1 MFSKQKKNSK
11 NPENEKGSGPQ
22 AAAESTDGGATD
34 NGEKP
39 KIGPLTPAK
48 RKRLQK
54 CFEHGSM
61 LSGKG
66 NYDYAAQMF
75 AQCVGS
81 DPGNLIYTQN
91 LLSNLIKKYNN
102 NKKGSR
108 GASLTGAGK
117 KANIK
122 KAQLK
127 KDWRGVVKA
136 GLEFLPLNPWDSQTL
151 IDMAKACEELE
162 LDECAIAY
170 LKVALDASPKDI
182 ALNRLAADTFARVAH
197 FDEAI
202 KCLQRIAALK
212 PKDQNLQRE
221 INQLTVNKTIHKGG
235 YETAETS
242 LDVSVDKKATEL
254 KTGGAIELTEEQRLR
269 REIRRHPEEVT
280 NYSALKDYYFKLE
293 DFAESEQIMQ
303 EGLEATGS
311 MRAREELEDV
321 QIHRA
326 HEELIKAKQ
335 RAEGKKTEEAVS
347 LYKRMKDEL
356 NKREAE
362 VFNSRCDRYPGDY
375 SLRYEFGI
383 RLKRLGK
390 YAEAIEQ
397 LQQARNEPRKKA
409 VAALETGECF
419 QQIKRY
425 PLALNSYK
433 EAVESCGV
441 LEEDIKKLA
450 LYRAGW
456 LCKGLKDY
464 DAAEQFLSELAGK
477 DYGYKDVAKLLD
489 EIAENS
495 AS

>member
-1 MFSKQKKNSK
+1 MFSKKKK
-11 NPENEKGSGPQ
+11 DAKKPESEKEPGKQ
-22 AAAESTDGGATD
+22 EVAEATEGEALDDG
-34 NGEKP
+34 ESP
-39 KIGPLTPAK
+39 KIEPLSPAK

-66 NYDYAAQMF
+66 NYDYANSMF
-75 AQCVGS
+75 AQCVAS

-91 LLSNLIKKYNN
+91 LLSNLMKKYNN

-108 GASLTGAGK
+108 GASLSGAGK

-122 KAQLK
+122 KFQMK
-127 KDWRGVVKA
+127 KDWQGVIKA
-136 GLEFLPLNPWDSQTL
+136 GLEFLPLNPWDSQALT
-151 IDMAKACEELE
+151 DMAKACQELE
-162 LDECAIAY
+162 LDECSIAY
-170 LKVALDASPKDI
+170 LRVALDASPKDI
-182 ALNRLAADTFARVAH
+182 GLNRLAADSFARVAH

-202 KCLQRIAALK
+202 KCLHRIAAQK
-212 PKDQNLQRE
+212 PKDQELQRE
-221 INQLTVNKTIHKGG
+221 ISQMTVNKTIHKGG
-235 YETAETS
+235 YEDAETS
-242 LDVSVDKKATEL
+242 LDVSVEKKASEL

-269 REIRRHPEEVT
+269 REIRRHPEEPT

-293 DFAESEQIMQ
+293 DFAEAEQLMH
-303 EGLEATGS
+303 EAVEATGS
-311 MRAREELEDV
+311 VRASEELEDV
-321 QIHRA
+321 QIHRG
-326 HEELIKAKQ
+326 HIELLRAKQ
-335 RAEGKKTEEAVS
+335 RAEEKKTDDAVS

-375 SLRYEFGI
+375 GLKYEFGL

-390 YAEAIEQ
+390 YSEAIEQ
-397 LQQARNEPRKKA
+397 LQQARNEPKKKA
-409 VAALETGECF
+409 VASLETGECF

-441 LEEDIKKLA
+441 LDEEVKKLA

-464 DAAEQFLSELAGK
+464 ETAEQFLSELAGM
-477 DYGYKDVAKLLD
+477 DFSYKDVAKLLD
-489 EIAENS
+489 EIAEKS